1 MLRTVYSNKQEIK
14 VTMKMLLTRHHHH
27 LVLLRLNFNV
37 KFGIVLGIINESFF
51 VQSVH
56 FFFVTYFNQLNV
68 LPIRRALV
76 KTTSVTIFYFI
87 NISHQKP
94 LKISLLNVFNP
105 NSSQKYN
112 FSYYICTTHV
122 SFVHKKK
129 HKFYFLYFRS
139 HTHVS
144 NFTF

>member
-1 MLRTVYSNKQEIK
+1 MNRFLFSLFI
-14 VTMKMLLTRHHHH
+14 
-27 LVLLRLNFNV
+27 
-37 KFGIVLGIINESFF
+37 
-51 VQSVH
+51 
-56 FFFVTYFNQLNV
+56 FFVTYFNQLNV

-129 HKFYFLYFRS
+129 TQILFSIFSFTHTRVQFYFLILPYQFGS
-139 HTHVS
+139 HS
-144 NFTF
+144 NFFKNKIYMIIIMLLYCR